1 MFVKEEEKTFSINE
15 KQIGT
20 LTNLRENLENGLV
33 SKKSAA
39 LTIKYLV
46 EDVVGF

>member
-1 MFVKEEEKTFSINE
+1 MSVKAELKVFSINE
-15 KQIGT
+15 EQIEK